1 MLGSASIPFR
11 APLMSAMV
19 PLVRGAPL
27 PARVRGAVPR
37 RVILRASEPAATAA
51 STKAAERDPAALFRD
66 YDVVC
71 DNLARAPPSMKTDPE
86 LLGDVRKALTALSE
100 AGLVP
105 MFGSAAGS
113 LQRRNVFLGELKRV
127 GIKDPESLATPS
139 VRNDAAF
146 LVTVFVVFSGLGVV
160 AGNTLPGDFSF
171 FVPYLLGGVP
181 LLVLAI
187 GSVSPGLLQAA
198 IDSFRT
204 VFPDYRERVLRHEA
218 GHYLVGYLL
227 GVPVAGYTL
236 ALGKEHTDFAEARL
250 SRRLIEGKLS
260 DDELNALAV
269 VAMAGLAAE
278 GLEYEEV
285 LGQTADLMLLQRLMM
300 RAETKL
306 TDQQQQNLTRWATF
320 EATRMLKEQGP
331 AYERL
336 MAAMRRGGSVREC
349 LEAIEGRS

>member
-1 MLGSASIPFR
+1 M
-11 APLMSAMV
+11 
-19 PLVRGAPL
+19 
-27 PARVRGAVPR
+27 
-37 RVILRASEPAATAA
+37 
-51 STKAAERDPAALFRD
+51 
-66 YDVVC
+66 
-71 DNLARAPPSMKTDPE
+71 
-86 LLGDVRKALTALSE
+86 
-100 AGLVP
+100 
-105 MFGSAAGS
+105 
-113 LQRRNVFLGELKRV
+113 
-127 GIKDPESLATPS
+127 
-139 VRNDAAF
+139 
-146 LVTVFVVFSGLGVV
+146 
-160 AGNTLPGDFSF
+160 
-171 FVPYLLGGVP
+171 
-181 LLVLAI
+181 
-187 GSVSPGLLQAA
+187 
-198 IDSFRT
+198 
-204 VFPDYRERVLRHEA
+204 LRHEA